1 MACGIPSGKR
11 GKLGERKHELIVIG
25 AMGYPLQGK
34 ERKSAQEVWEMK
46 LSLRFA
52 AGLIAF
58 LVALGVPAAD
68 LNETQRL
75 AGLCRVW
82 GFLKYYNNNVAQGG
96 VHWNQALLDAIP
108 AVKAASGGD
117 MYQNELLHLLRRAGY
132 AGKSELNLSTSVFAN
147 VDWKWLDEAAGMT
160 PLLASLLRVIRDG
173 HDGST
178 YFYYGE
184 VFSSGNL
191 NFNED
196 KKLIISSWDS
206 ETMRLFSL
214 FCYWNIIEYFFPYK
228 NLMDQP
234 WDEVLLE
241 FIPRFQAAATEVDY
255 HLLVKELGARL
266 NDSHGRVDSAVLA
279 DHFNEDITLGFDVA
293 YIEGRTVVTRVYP
306 QLLAGADIRPGDV
319 ITHVNGRSTT
329 EMRAE
334 LRRYINASN
343 EPTLQRN
350 LNRYLLA
357 APTLAYVL
365 TVERDAQAFQL
376 PLTGV
381 AYDEY
386 NAEVKAFDARITA
399 VQKIDADIGYI
410 HMGALTP
417 DQAETAIAQLEDTQ
431 AIIFDVRK
439 YPQGT
444 IWTINKYIHPGP
456 RLWAKFL
463 FPLPSAPG
471 YFGSTLIYTELL
483 VSNPDYYKGQIVIL
497 ANEVTQSH
505 GEYTCMALQAT
516 GRSTLIGSHTAGA
529 DGNVSYIYLPGWIT
543 AVFTGIGIF
552 YPDGRQT
559 QRIGL
564 VPDIECRPTIEGI
577 RAGRDEVLERALDF
591 IRTGN

>member
-1 MACGIPSGKR
+1 
-11 GKLGERKHELIVIG
+11 
-25 AMGYPLQGK
+25 MGFQLQGK
-34 ERKSAQEVWEMK
+34 ERKSAQEEGEMK

-96 VHWNQALLDAIP
+96 VDWNQALLDAIP
-108 AVKAASGGD
+108 PVKAASGGD

-132 AGKSELNLSTSVFAN
+132 AEKAELNLDGSDFSN

-160 PLLASLLRVIRDG
+160 PLLASLLRASRDG
-173 HDGST
+173 HNGLT
-178 YFYYGE
+178 YFYYRE
-184 VFSSGNL
+184 IFSSGNL
-191 NFNED
+191 EFIED
-196 KKLIISSWDS
+196 RKLNGASWDS
-206 ETMRLFSL
+206 EAMRLFSL

-234 WDEVLLE
+234 WNEVLLE
-241 FIPRFQAAATEVDY
+241 FIPRFQAAATEVGY

-266 NDSHGRVDSAVLA
+266 NDSHGRVDSALLD
-279 DHFNEDITLGFDVA
+279 DHFNADITVGFDVA
-293 YIEGRTVVTRVYP
+293 YVEGRTVVTRVYP

-334 LRRYINASN
+334 LRRYIQASN
-343 EPTLQRN
+343 EPSLQRN
-350 LNRYLLA
+350 LNHYLLA
-357 APTLAYVL
+357 APTLAYML

-386 NAEVKAFDARITA
+386 YAEVKAFEARITA
-399 VQKIDADIGYI
+399 VQKIDANIGYI

-417 DQAETAIAQLEDTQ
+417 DQAKTAIAQLGDTQ
-431 AIIFDVRK
+431 AIIFDVRN
-439 YPQGT
+439 YPQET
-444 IWTINKYIHPGP
+444 IWTLNNSLLPGP
-456 RLWAKFL
+456 RPWAKFL
-463 FPLPSAPG
+463 YPLTSAPG
-471 YFGSTLIYTELL
+471 YFGSIRINTARF
-483 VSNPDYYKGQIVIL
+483 SDPNYYKGQIVIL
-497 ANEVTQSH
+497 ANEVTQSQA
-505 GEYTCMALQAT
+505 EYTCMALQAT
-516 GRSTLIGSHTAGA
+516 ERSTLIGDQTAGA
-529 DGNVSYIYLPGWIT
+529 DGNVSFIYLPGKIT
-543 AVFTGIGIF
+543 AVFTGLGITYF
-552 YPDGRQT
+552 DGRQT

-564 VPDIECRPTIEGI
+564 VPDIVCRPTIAGI
-577 RAGRDEVLERALDF
+577 RAGCDELLERALRF

>member
-1 MACGIPSGKR
+1 
-11 GKLGERKHELIVIG
+11 
-25 AMGYPLQGK
+25 
-34 ERKSAQEVWEMK
+34 MK
-46 LSLRFA
+46 LSLRLT

-58 LVALGVPAAD
+58 QVALGVSAAD

-82 GFLKYYNNNVAQGG
+82 GFIKYYNNNVSQGG
-96 VHWNQALLDAIP
+96 VDWNQALLDAIP
-108 AVKAASGGD
+108 PVKAASGGD

-132 AGKSELNLSTSVFAN
+132 AEKAELNLSTSVFAN

-160 PLLASLLRVIRDG
+160 PLLASLLRAIHDG

-184 VFSSGNL
+184 VFSGGNL
-191 NFNED
+191 DFIED
-196 KKLIISSWDS
+196 QKLGGSSWDS
-206 ETMRLFSL
+206 EEMRLFSL

-241 FIPRFQAAATEVDY
+241 FIPRFQAAATEADY

-266 NDSHGRVDSAVLA
+266 NDSHGLVYSAVLA
-279 DHFNEDITLGFDVA
+279 DHFNEDITVGFDVS
-293 YIEGRTVVTRVYP
+293 YVEGRTVVTRVYP

-329 EMRAE
+329 VMRAE
-334 LRRYINASN
+334 LRRYIQASN
-343 EPTLQRN
+343 EATLQRN

-365 TVERDAQAFQL
+365 TVERDAQSFQL

-381 AYDEY
+381 AYFEY
-386 NAEVKAFDARITA
+386 YAEVKAFEARITA
-399 VQKIDADIGYI
+399 VQKIDANIGYI

-417 DQAETAIAQLEDTQ
+417 DQAATAIAQLRDTQ

-444 IWTINKYIHPGP
+444 IWTLNNYLNPGP
-456 RLWAKFL
+456 RPWAKFL
-463 FPLPSAPG
+463 YPLPSAPG
-471 YFGSTLIYTELL
+471 YFGSALISTAPAG
-483 VSNPDYYKGQIVIL
+483 SNPDYYQGQIVIL

-505 GEYTCMALQAT
+505 AEYTCMALQAT

-529 DGNVSYIYLPGWIT
+529 DGNVSFIYLPGKIT
-543 AVFTGIGIF
+543 AVFTGLGIF
-552 YPDGRQT
+552 YADGRQT
-559 QRIGL
+559 QRIGI

-577 RAGRDEVLERALDF
+577 RAGRDELLERALYF
-591 IRTGN
+591 IRTGI